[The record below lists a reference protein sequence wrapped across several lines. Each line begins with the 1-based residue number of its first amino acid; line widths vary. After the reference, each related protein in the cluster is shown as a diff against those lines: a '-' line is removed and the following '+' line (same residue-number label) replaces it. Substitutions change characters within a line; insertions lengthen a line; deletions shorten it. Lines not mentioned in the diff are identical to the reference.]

1 MILFLHC
8 LTFGAKKKID
18 DEDDAGDAGIRKV
31 TKLDV
36 KDPKNVKNYRLRTL
50 FSRL

>member
-8 LTFGAKKKID
+8 LTFGAKKID